1 MSVPTRYVPSVSMV
15 VLGTDGGG
23 GAVTVTVLVISS
35 VDVSVTAVGL
45 DPPQPARTIAA
56 PAITVVFP
64 CIEGG

>member
-1 MSVPTRYVPSVSMV
+1 MV